1 MTNYSKTTNFTAKD
15 SLVSG
20 DANKIVKGSEIDA
33 EFDNIATASATKA
46 NIASPAFTGVVSFP
60 DGTAGDPSITNTGD
74 TNTGLFFSA
83 ADTLAF
89 SSAGTAQFTMTDGAI
104 APVTDNDV
112 DLGTSSLEFKDGYF
126 DGTLYTDAISLD
138 GTAITSTAA
147 EINILDGVTATAAEL
162 NILDGV
168 TSTAAELNILDGVT
182 STASELNIL
191 DGVTSTTAELN
202 ILDGVTATTAEL
214 NIMDGVTATTAELNI
229 MDGVTSTAVELNI
242 LDGVTSTAAEL
253 NILDGV
259 TATTA
264 ELNYSD
270 TGSSVGTVVAS
281 KVVTVDANKDVTSF
295 RNITLTG
302 ELDAGSLDISG
313 DADIDG
319 TLETDALS
327 INGTAVTATA
337 AELNILDGVT
347 STAAELNILDGV
359 TSTTAEL
366 NILDGVTSTAAELN
380 ILDGVTST
388 AAELN
393 ILDGVTS
400 TTAELNILD
409 GVTAVTGELN
419 ALDLGSTA
427 VGIAIASKAVVLDS
441 SKDFTGVR
449 NFSITGDLS
458 VAGTTTIVDSV
469 QMTANNA
476 VIFEGA
482 TADASETTLTSID
495 ATADRTISLPDQ
507 SGTLPVLAAV
517 STTAITSTPEELNVL
532 DGITAVVG
540 ELNALDLGSTA
551 VGTAIASKAVI
562 LDSNKDYTGIRNF
575 TISGE
580 LDAAT
585 LDISGDIDVDGTT
598 NLDVVDIDGAVDMS
612 AGLSVTG
619 ASSGSTVLTLTS
631 NALADTSLMVFQRT
645 GGAVAGKLAYEDGNT
660 AMSFGTTTAHELKLL
675 TNNTNR
681 LEIDSSGNSTFSG
694 NVTADGLTSSGA
706 VTIDPADGVADDAY
720 ALTVRNNEATDG
732 RNYGLWVRAGSNSS
746 DESFSVRNHDNSATY
761 FKVRGDGNVGIGTAT
776 ISAPLTVNNNT
787 DHSDIAIF
795 HAGGGTPNRGLKI
808 STFSNTNSNAGVELD
823 AQSSTGAFKFS
834 LGGSEAMRISGGSV
848 GIGTSSPAK
857 KLHIYDATQANQSIR
872 FGNPAAT
879 PYGEINYDATGFEHL
894 YIDSHGTTTGYGNI
908 VFRTGSAPAEAMRI
922 DSSGNVGI
930 GVAPTA
936 EGRLHVY
943 KGGSGKSYSAD
954 AADQLILEN
963 SGSVMMD
970 IRTPNGSTGGILF
983 SDNDGRG
990 RAVVQYA
997 HSNDTMYF
1005 NTASAERMNLSHN
1018 GLVMSVAIKC
1028 GDVIASGSGG
1038 LSLQTDEGTKRII
1051 IADSGAVSIPGSL
1064 SKGSGSFKID
1074 HPLPAKKDTHHL
1086 VHSFVEAPQA
1096 DNIYR
1101 GSVDLVGGSATV
1113 NIDTAAGMTDGTFV
1127 LLNTN
1132 VQCFTSNESGW
1143 TAIKGSV
1150 SGNTL
1155 TITAQDNTCTDT
1167 ISWMVVGERHD
1178 QHMKDTDWTDSDGKV
1193 IVEPEKTSEGE

>member
-89 SSAGTAQFTMTDGAI
+89 SAAGTAQFTMADGAI

-126 DGTLYTDAISLD
+126 DGTLYTDAINLD

-182 STASELNIL
+182 STA
-191 DGVTSTTAELN
+191 
-202 ILDGVTATTAEL
+202 
-214 NIMDGVTATTAELNI
+214 
-229 MDGVTSTAVELNI
+229 
-242 LDGVTSTAAEL
+242 AEL

-264 ELNYSD
+264 ELNYND
-270 TGSSVGTVVAS
+270 TGSAVGTVVAS
-281 KVVTVDANKDVTSF
+281 KVVTVDANKDVASF

-327 INGTAVTATA
+327 INGTAVTSTA

-388 AAELN
+388 
-393 ILDGVTS
+393 
-400 TTAELNILD
+400 TAELNILD
-409 GVTAVTGELN
+409 GVTAV
-419 ALDLGSTA
+419 A
-427 VGIAIASKAVVLDS
+427 
-441 SKDFTGVR
+441 
-449 NFSITGDLS
+449 
-458 VAGTTTIVDSV
+458 
-469 QMTANNA
+469 
-476 VIFEGA
+476 
-482 TADASETTLTSID
+482 
-495 ATADRTISLPDQ
+495 
-507 SGTLPVLAAV
+507 
-517 STTAITSTPEELNVL
+517 
-532 DGITAVVG
+532 G

-562 LDSNKDYTGIRNF
+562 LDANKDYTGIRNF
-575 TISGE
+575 TITGE

-598 NLDVVDIDGAVDMS
+598 NLDVVDIDGAVDM
-612 AGLSVTG
+612 
-619 ASSGSTVLTLTS
+619 ASTL
-631 NALADTSLMVFQRT
+631 
-645 GGAVAGKLAYEDGNT
+645 AVG
-660 AMSFGTTTAHELKLL
+660 
-675 TNNTNR
+675 
-681 LEIDSSGNSTFSG
+681 
-694 NVTADGLTSSGA
+694 GA

-720 ALTVRNNEATDG
+720 ALFVRNNEATAG
-732 RNYGLWVRAGSNSS
+732 RNYGAMVRGGSNSS
-746 DESFSVRNHDNSATY
+746 DEAFTVRNFDNSSTY
-761 FKVRGDGNVGIGTAT
+761 FTVRGDGASTFSGSVTADGLTVSGDAVFTPDNDGVRITGASYATLRLEENDTTDVNTTLFNSSGDFVITTSNDARSTTVDRFRLDHATGDIGFYNAAGSSQGLFWDASAESLGIGTSSVGATLDVNDTGATNNAWNTIAKFRPDVSDANAEASIHIQSYPSTTVVADRRAGIQSIDDAGNARPLILNKDGGNVGIGVSLPQEKLHVYTTGNSRVEAE
-776 ISAPLTVNNNT
+776 
-787 DHSDIAIF
+787 
-795 HAGGGTPNRGLKI
+795 
-808 STFSNTNSNAGVELD
+808 STTGV
-823 AQSSTGAFKFS
+823 AAFKATNNSGSYGWYVDNSADAFHLFDFTDS
-834 LGGSEAMRISGGSV
+834 AQRVTVDGDGKMGIGTTPSATLDILTAANTQPLNIKAATDGYNYVSIENAAGNDVGYFGLGSALVSGGSADDFAIRAQRNDLVFLTGGANERMRIDQLGNVGIGVTSVQASAAGKTLETSGCLISGGTLSAHQTNRAVIEYNV
-848 GIGTSSPAK
+848 GSNSMNIRAYG
-857 KLHIYDATQANQSIR
+857 ATAGSGIMI
-872 FGNPAAT
+872 FS
-879 PYGEINYDATGFEHL
+879 TGGGGGST
-894 YIDSHGTTTGYGNI
+894 DS
-908 VFRTGSAPAEAMRI
+908 EAMRI
-922 DSSGNVGI
+922 DSSGAVIVNNAGGDAQIYLGGTSGTDRMYLARSGNDALLWNVDSGVMSFGTNNTKAYEI
-930 GVAPTA
+930 GATNN
-936 EGRLHVY
+936 HVFY
-943 KGGSGKSYSAD
+943 
-954 AADQLILEN
+954 Q
-963 SGSVMMD
+963 
-970 IRTPNGSTGGILF
+970 TNGSTVG
-983 SDNDGRG
+983 
-990 RAVVQYA
+990 
-997 HSNDTMYF
+997 M
-1005 NTASAERMNLSHN
+1005 ELS
-1018 GLVMSVAIKC
+1018 
-1028 GDVIASGSGG
+1028 ASGS
-1038 LSLQTDEGTKRII
+1038 L
-1051 IADSGAVSIPGSL
+1051 AVAGAL

-1074 HPLPAKKDTHHL
+1074 HPLPAKTDTHLL
-1086 VHSFVEAPQA
+1086 VHSFIEGPQA
-1096 DNIYR
+1096 DLIYR
-1101 GSVDLVGGSATV
+1101 GSIDLSGGSATV
-1113 NIDTAAGMTDGTFV
+1113 DLDAAAGMTEGTFV

-1167 ISWMVVGERHD
+1167 ISWMVVGERKD
-1178 QHMKDTDWTDSDGKV
+1178 QHMLDTEWTDENGKV
-1193 IVEPEKTSEGE
+1193 IVEPIKPVIEE